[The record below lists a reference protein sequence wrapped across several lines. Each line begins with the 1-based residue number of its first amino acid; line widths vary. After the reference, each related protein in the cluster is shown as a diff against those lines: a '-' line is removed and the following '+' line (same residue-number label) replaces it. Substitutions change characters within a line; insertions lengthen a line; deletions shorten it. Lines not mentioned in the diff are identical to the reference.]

1 MKKINILLA
10 IVCLALFFIA
20 CDKKAPEMSDLDKLR
35 NSTNEISYPAV
46 QMDSIQAI
54 NSITKQKVQELLEL
68 STLYMGGNRKT
79 QIDQAIYK
87 QLQEYFYQPDS
98 LTFKPLFSEL
108 DSLKPKTAKV
118 SQLEVLQNING
129 SDTVDI
135 AKFNVEYFDKNNK
148 SIGKFDRS
156 AEYTLLPSNKGDK
169 EFKFFFKNFYKKGK
183 SAVKDTT
190 SVGVIR

>member
-10 IVCLALFFIA
+10 FLCMALFFIA
-20 CDKKAPEMSDLDKLR
+20 CEKKVAEMSDLDKLR

-79 QIDQAIYK
+79 QIDQAIFK

-98 LTFKPLFSEL
+98 LTFKPLFAEL
-108 DSLKPKTAKV
+108 DSLKPKMAKV
-118 SQLEVLQNING
+118 SQLEVLQKING
-129 SDTVDI
+129 ADTVDI

-148 SIGKFDRS
+148 SLGTFDRS

-169 EFKFFFKNFYKKGK
+169 EFKFFFKNFYKKDQK
-183 SAVKDTT
+183 VVKDTT
-190 SVGVIR
+190 SVGSTR